1 MATYEDF
8 DEEFD
13 QELLLDFVALPS
25 NFKPVSNIVH
35 DSLETENKTS
45 ELKPTSSSTAEENVV
60 TLNPFDIC
68 QYPPETIDHQ
78 LDDCERLKA
87 FNAIEENWHSYGNN
101 NCIFN

>member
-35 DSLETENKTS
+35 DSLETENKT
-45 ELKPTSSSTAEENVV
+45 
-60 TLNPFDIC
+60 
-68 QYPPETIDHQ
+68 
-78 LDDCERLKA
+78 
-87 FNAIEENWHSYGNN
+87 IEVKQKN
-101 NCIFN
+101 